1 MEREM
6 PKLLLVDG
14 HSLFHRAFHALP
26 PLTTSD
32 GQPTNAVY
40 GFLQMLLL
48 LLAEEQPDY
57 AVVAL
62 DTPGPT
68 FRDEIYEPYKAHRP
82 PSDENLRAQMP
93 MLDEIIAALGMTAVS
108 LEGFEADDVIG
119 TLATRAASEGV
130 DVTIVTGDK
139 DLLQLV
145 NDHVEVVATVRGIKE
160 TRRYDIEAVR
170 AEYGLEPAQ
179 LVDFKALAGDSSD
192 NIPGVAGI
200 GAKSAVEVLRQMGSL
215 EEALARA
222 DEIASARIRGRLQKD
237 PQSALVS
244 RRLAQIRTDAPV
256 EVDLE
261 QLRWRGLQAERLR
274 ALATRLEFTSLL
286 ERLPATAAGD
296 LQVDARAVG
305 DQADLDALVAQA
317 RETGGMTLALA
328 RGAEGATL
336 AIGVGTSGAR
346 LVALAG
352 AAAAGAGT
360 LFGADEDGDD
370 LDLRALGEVLA
381 DVEIGKRAANIKG
394 LARALAGPGLTL
406 RGAEFDP
413 EIASYLL
420 APNRRDH
427 SIGLLV
433 QEHLGCALP
442 EADGEAQAE
451 LEPAELRAAAEAVA
465 VARLRAPLR
474 AALDQ
479 AGELALFEEIEMP
492 LTLILAR
499 MELAGIAVDT
509 EKLAAL
515 GEQFDEV
522 LAGLEARIFRLAECE
537 FNIGSPQQLAEVLFE
552 RLKLPKGRR
561 TKTGWST
568 SAAVLEELAEEHEIV
583 RLVLEYREYAKL
595 RSTYVD
601 GLLREV
607 DPRTGRVHTTFE
619 QTVAAT
625 GRLSSRNPNLQNI
638 PIRSEL
644 GREIRS
650 CFVSAPG
657 HVLVAADYS
666 QIELRILAHISGDPR
681 LVHAFRSGA
690 DIHTETA
697 AAIFG
702 APPAEVSPEMRA
714 RAKTVNF
721 AVLYGQGP
729 VALGK
734 QLGIGRE
741 EAAAF
746 IENYFRAL
754 PGVRRYIDEITAT
767 ARAQGYVETLLGR
780 KRPLPEIASSDGRV
794 ASYAERAAVNTPIQ
808 GTAADIIKLA
818 MITLEP
824 RLQAETPRSHML
836 LQVHDELVVEAPEGE
851 SEKVV
856 TLLRDVMESAYELNV
871 PLVVD
876 VAVGTNWRDLQT
888 VSEAVTDAPSN
899 QKP

>member
-1 MEREM
+1 
-6 PKLLLVDG
+6 
-14 HSLFHRAFHALP
+14 
-26 PLTTSD
+26 
-32 GQPTNAVY
+32 
-40 GFLQMLLL
+40 
-48 LLAEEQPDY
+48 
-57 AVVAL
+57 
-62 DTPGPT
+62 
-68 FRDEIYEPYKAHRP
+68 
-82 PSDENLRAQMP
+82 
-93 MLDEIIAALGMTAVS
+93 
-108 LEGFEADDVIG
+108 
-119 TLATRAASEGV
+119 
-130 DVTIVTGDK
+130 
-139 DLLQLV
+139 
-145 NDHVEVVATVRGIKE
+145 
-160 TRRYDIEAVR
+160 
-170 AEYGLEPAQ
+170 
-179 LVDFKALAGDSSD
+179 
-192 NIPGVAGI
+192 
-200 GAKSAVEVLRQMGSL
+200 
-215 EEALARA
+215 
-222 DEIASARIRGRLQKD
+222 
-237 PQSALVS
+237 
-244 RRLAQIRTDAPV
+244 
-256 EVDLE
+256 
-261 QLRWRGLQAERLR
+261 
-274 ALATRLEFTSLL
+274 
-286 ERLPATAAGD
+286 
-296 LQVDARAVG
+296 
-305 DQADLDALVAQA
+305 
-317 RETGGMTLALA
+317 
-328 RGAEGATL
+328 
-336 AIGVGTSGAR
+336 
-346 LVALAG
+346 
-352 AAAAGAGT
+352 
-360 LFGADEDGDD
+360 
-370 LDLRALGEVLA
+370 
-381 DVEIGKRAANIKG
+381 
-394 LARALAGPGLTL
+394 
-406 RGAEFDP
+406 
-413 EIASYLL
+413 
-420 APNRRDH
+420 
-427 SIGLLV
+427 
-433 QEHLGCALP
+433 
-442 EADGEAQAE
+442 
-451 LEPAELRAAAEAVA
+451 
-465 VARLRAPLR
+465 
-474 AALDQ
+474 
-479 AGELALFEEIEMP
+479 MP

-702 APPAEVSPEMRA
+702 VPPAEVSPEMRA

-734 QLGIGRE
+734 QLGISRE

-746 IENYFRAL
+746 IENYFRAR

-818 MITLEP
+818 MIALEP
-824 RLQAETPRSHML
+824 RLQVETPRSHML

-856 TLLRDVMESAYELNV
+856 ALLRDVMESAYELNV

-899 QKP
+899 QEP